1 MPEKTHILYME
12 DNEGTARLLQKR
24 LERVG
29 YTIDLAPNGEVGL
42 ERCAAHPYDAVI
54 VDFNMPGL
62 NGIQIIQRLIAD
74 QAMLPTIMLTGT
86 GNEHIAV
93 EALKLGAFDYVIKDI
108 DGVYLD
114 LLPTVI
120 EQALKN
126 RQLLLGRKQAEESL
140 ERSEKYYRALIENS
154 LDLVILTDKMG
165 SMRYISPAF
174 RDIFG
179 FDEREIIG
187 QNGLILIDANDPKY
201 IDMRFFDAVMNFYQ
215 TLLENPNQSQET
227 QFRVLHRDGSWK
239 WLEVRGRNLLHEPWI
254 ESIVFNIRDI
264 TERKEAEE
272 ALRDSEER
280 FRMLFEL
287 APDPYFIN
295 DLNGN
300 LIDVNQAVEPLL
312 GLKKDELV
320 GKNFVD
326 MQLFEPDELAKIAS
340 ILVGMSSGSNSR
352 PPELTV
358 NRTDGKHVSIDLHM
372 IPIQSKG
379 ETQILG
385 IGHDITWR
393 KQAET
398 QMKTHIERL
407 EILRQIDDELT
418 RKLDIQY
425 VQAMALDHM
434 MKLSNANAGRIGLL
448 DDRGI
453 KDVLL
458 SGYPDEWGQDD
469 SLGKNTLIEQ
479 IAHQQKAE
487 WIQDV
492 TADPHYSAHLPDT
505 YSQMIFPL
513 HSQNRLVGIVILE
526 TICDDC
532 FNAEMFEFLKLI
544 AGRIAVAIDNAQ
556 LYESR
561 QKQLIELTNLYEKI
575 SRLEQLKTDMIRLTA
590 HDLRNPLTAILMKT
604 YLLRKTLENQA
615 TEKQQGYINAIDET
629 VGKMQ
634 ALISDFLSIER
645 IEELTQSVFNEE
657 TVNLCDLVR
666 TAFTNLY
673 TQADEKS
680 QVYRLYAPETALMV
694 RGGKAELQQV
704 IVNIIE
710 NAIKYTPNSGT
721 IEVSLQG
728 MDNLV
733 RFEVVDTGY
742 GIPLDQQEKLFQPF
756 FRAQTDETKSI
767 EGTGLGLYLVKK
779 IIERNKGQMIF
790 HSEYGQG
797 STFGFELPITHES
810 AL

>member
-1 MPEKTHILYME
+1 MSEKTHILYME

-29 YTIDLAPNGEVGL
+29 YAIDLAPNGEIGL
-42 ERCAAHPYDAVI
+42 QRCAVRPYDAVI

-62 NGIQIIQRLIAD
+62 NGIQIIQQLVAQ
-74 QAMLPTIMLTGT
+74 QATLPTIMLTGT

-108 DGVYLD
+108 DGIYLD

-126 RQLLLGRKQAEESL
+126 RQLLQGRKQAEETL

-154 LDLVILTDKMG
+154 PDLIILTDKTG
-165 SMRYISPAF
+165 AIRYVSPAF

-179 FDEREIIG
+179 FNEHELIG
-187 QNGLILIDANDPKY
+187 QSGLILIDQNDPKY
-201 IDMRFFDAVMNFYQ
+201 IDMRFFDEAMRFY
-215 TLLENPNQSQET
+215 TALLENPNQSMET
-227 QFRVLHRDGSWK
+227 ELRVSNRSGSWK

-254 ESIVFNIRDI
+254 EAIVFNIRDI

-312 GLKKDELV
+312 GIKKDELV

-326 MQLFEPDELAKIAS
+326 MQLFELDELAKIAS
-340 ILVGMSSGSNSR
+340 ILVGLSTGLNSR

-393 KQAET
+393 KQAEIR
-398 QMKTHIERL
+398 MKTHIERL

-434 MKLSNANAGRIGLL
+434 MKLSNANAGGIGLI
-448 DDRGI
+448 DDRGV

-458 SGYPDEWGQDD
+458 SGYPDEWERDD
-469 SLGKNTLIEQ
+469 FFSKNTLIEQ
-479 IAHQQKAE
+479 MTQQQKAE
-487 WIQDV
+487 WIQDL
-492 TADPHYSAHLPDT
+492 TAHPHYLAHLPDT
-505 YSQMIFPL
+505 LSQMIFPL
-513 HSQNRLVGIVILE
+513 HSQNRLVGIVMLE
-526 TICDDC
+526 TNCDDC

-544 AGRIAVAIDNAQ
+544 TGRIAVAIDNAQ

-634 ALISDFLSIER
+634 ALISDFLSVER

-657 TVNLCDLVR
+657 TVDLCDLVR
-666 TAFTNLY
+666 NAFANLH

-680 QVYRLYAPETALMV
+680 QDYRLFAPEAALMV

-721 IEVSLQG
+721 IEISLQHT
-728 MDNLV
+728 DNLV
-733 RFEVVDTGY
+733 RFEVVDTGF
-742 GIPLDQQEKLFQPF
+742 GIPLDQQGKLFQPF

-790 HSEYGQG
+790 RSAYGQG
-797 STFGFELPITHES
+797 STFGFELPITDE
-810 AL
+810 